1 MVFFHPSLEPL
12 LVDVSLLRP
21 WDRNPNNGD
30 VDLIVE
36 SIRTNGV
43 FTPVVAQRSTGV
55 ILAGNH
61 RYAALMELGE
71 TRVPVVWVD
80 VDDAKATRIALVD
93 NRSSQKARTDQGLLL
108 EHLLELSDTDLGLE
122 GTGFDT
128 EYLDFLIQD
137 EDVPLDLDDGSG
149 PSVRQRKQFQCPN
162 CGWAP

>member
-93 NRSSQKARTDQGLLL
+93 NRSSQQARTDQGLLL
-108 EHLLELSDTDLGLE
+108 EHLLVVQLVLL
-122 GTGFDT
+122 
-128 EYLDFLIQD
+128 
-137 EDVPLDLDDGSG
+137 
-149 PSVRQRKQFQCPN
+149 
-162 CGWAP
+162 